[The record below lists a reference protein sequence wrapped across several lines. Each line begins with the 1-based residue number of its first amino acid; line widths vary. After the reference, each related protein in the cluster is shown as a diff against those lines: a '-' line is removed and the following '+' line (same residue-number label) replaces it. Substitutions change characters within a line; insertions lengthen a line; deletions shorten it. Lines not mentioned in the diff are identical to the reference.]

1 MACFLA
7 PMAVAIFTT
16 AFSSKIPTKY
26 QIGWLNMLIWGGV
39 AGLAMEHYAHQEI
52 VPFFPY
58 LSAMSSASGTMVMLN
73 EMVTIGGA
81 MLVACTAV
89 WLVMLYITSRTSAE
103 TGTKASAQ

>member
-26 QIGWLNMLIWGGV
+26 QIGWFNMLIWGGV

-58 LSAMSSASGTMVMLN
+58 LSAMESASGTMIMLQ
-73 EMVTIGGA
+73 EMIVVGGT

-89 WLVMLYITSRTSAE
+89 WLIMLAITNRTSAK